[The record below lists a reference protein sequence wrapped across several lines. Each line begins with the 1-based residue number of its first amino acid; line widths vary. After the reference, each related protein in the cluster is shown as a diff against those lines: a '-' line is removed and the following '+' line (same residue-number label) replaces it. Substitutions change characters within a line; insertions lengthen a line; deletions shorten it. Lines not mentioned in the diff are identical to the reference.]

1 MSEPNTDNSF
11 PPEAGSPAE
20 AAMQARIDQLER
32 QVSDY
37 KLLIAD
43 FDNSRKRLT
52 QDAERQRKYAHE
64 PMAKDLL
71 TVIDT
76 LEWAIKSH
84 EHNPDSGSLLK
95 GVNATINLFVDVL
108 RRNGVHKIEIPAGG
122 DFDPNLHQ
130 AVMQQPSN
138 DHAAGSV
145 INVLQQGFKLH
156 DRILRP
162 ASVVVASEPPAGGSS
177 E

>member
-1 MSEPNTDNSF
+1 MSEPTADNNFSNE
-11 PPEAGSPAE
+11 PGSPAE

-32 QVSDY
+32 QISDY

-84 EHNPDSGSLLK
+84 EQNPDSGSLLK

-108 RRNGVHKIEIPAGG
+108 RRNGVHKVEITPGG
-122 DFDPNLHQ
+122 EFDPNLHQ
-130 AVMQQPSN
+130 AVMQQPTN
-138 DHAAGSV
+138 DYPVGSV
-145 INVLQQGFKLH
+145 VNVLQQGFKLH

-162 ASVVVASEPPAGGSS
+162 ASVIVASEPPAGGSS
-177 E
+177 A